1 MLGALWRRF
10 VMTKYDDAF
19 GDIYKQLRADS
30 ELTRQLRGERDAF
43 GQVLKDMAAGTEY
56 LGIAKSLGTTDSAAL
71 GYRDVV
77 GDIAKATATY
87 RDQEKAMRGLGDEW
101 AKSLRDQQEIARK
114 VATSSDFL
122 EAMAGASRLYESEY
136 LAASGWSVADS
147 LKGLG
152 VITHEAESMAPLLVD
167 KFQEWSKELS
177 ANVGE
182 TLSRTVS
189 ELAGSISAGQHMDAL
204 KSAIATAAGISSEN
218 VLGGT
223 QWLRALAASPS
234 NPLVYASIAQPILG
248 LGAVD
253 LFLGTG
259 GFSTQVNG
267 IIDRTLVALD
277 DEEEENPLEELKEWF
292 REEIAKHE
300 PNTASHRGLLDVFN
314 TIMFILALL
323 QVGLAL
329 EARHDSRV
337 ESAWT
342 HERITRIEET
352 STEISHELAA
362 LKPPQAATE
371 CLVVRKAHVMPH
383 PGKEGASIGSLH
395 PGQVV
400 ELVHRQHEWI
410 FVKYLNHSSGQEVG
424 GWVLEQYL
432 SVTDEEPPAK

>member
-1 MLGALWRRF
+1 
-10 VMTKYDDAF
+10 
-19 GDIYKQLRADS
+19 
-30 ELTRQLRGERDAF
+30 
-43 GQVLKDMAAGTEY
+43 
-56 LGIAKSLGTTDSAAL
+56 
-71 GYRDVV
+71 
-77 GDIAKATATY
+77 
-87 RDQEKAMRGLGDEW
+87 
-101 AKSLRDQQEIARK
+101 
-114 VATSSDFL
+114 VAPSSDFL

-147 LKGLG
+147 LKGLA
-152 VITHEAESMAPLLVD
+152 VITSEAESMAPLLVD
-167 KFQEWSKELS
+167 KFQEWSTELG

-223 QWLRALAASPS
+223 QWLSALAASPS
-234 NPLVYASIAQPILG
+234 NSLVYASIAQPILG

-259 GFSTQVNG
+259 GFSAQINE

-277 DEEEENPLEELKEWF
+277 DEEEEDPLEELKEWF
-292 REEIAKHE
+292 QEEIAKHE
-300 PNTASHRGLLDVFN
+300 PNTASHRRLLDVFN

-329 EARHDSRV
+329 EARHDSRI
-337 ESAWT
+337 ESVWT
-342 HERITRIEET
+342 HERITRIEAT
-352 STEISHELAA
+352 STEISHELSA
-362 LKPPQAATE
+362 LKPLQAATE

-400 ELVHRQHEWI
+400 ELVHRQNEWI
-410 FVKYLNHSSGQEVG
+410 FVKYLNHNSGQEVG
-424 GWVLEQYL
+424 GWVLEQSL
-432 SVTDEEPPAK
+432 SVPDEEPPMK